1 MNGSPSTIMDVAKI
15 DLPRPRS
22 ERDPAF
28 QDYVDRLYGDL
39 NVKSTKA

>member
-1 MNGSPSTIMDVAKI
+1 VVKV

-28 QDYVDRLYGDL
+28 LDYVDRLYRGL
-39 NVKSTKA
+39 NAQAPKA